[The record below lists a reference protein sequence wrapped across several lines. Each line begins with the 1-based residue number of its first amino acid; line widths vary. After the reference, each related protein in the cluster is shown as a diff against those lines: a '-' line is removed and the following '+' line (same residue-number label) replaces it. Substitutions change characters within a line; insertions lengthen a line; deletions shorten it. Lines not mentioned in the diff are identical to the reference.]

1 MFSCLF
7 CPLNSPGAKSL
18 PARSIF
24 FSPRTLFSS
33 LRSIPMV
40 TDGCGGRHRGG
51 VRSEDDRGD
60 PCQMQ
65 RAACARAAR
74 CDSRCSVLRWPM
86 HRAVSFTAEYSR
98 VAGSAVC
105 PSAQPPPAGRR
116 SLSQVGPKPLGIC
129 TLALGECR
137 LGRWA
142 ELPSSLC
149 WQVGAAPQS
158 DALCCPHLAIAQ
170 KNSTKGKKVPPPYL
184 YVNQMQ

>member
-1 MFSCLF
+1 MFSCSF

-18 PARSIF
+18 PARSVF

-33 LRSIPMV
+33 LQSIPIV
-40 TDGCGGRHRGG
+40 TDGCGGRSRGG

-60 PCQMQ
+60 PCHMQ
-65 RAACARAAR
+65 RAACARAAC
-74 CDSRCSVLRWPM
+74 CDGRCSVLRWPM
-86 HRAVSFTAEYSR
+86 HRTASFVPDYSR
-98 VAGSAVC
+98 VAGSAIC
-105 PSAQPPPAGRR
+105 LSAQPLHASRR
-116 SLSQVGPKPLGIC
+116 SLSLVGPLPLGIC

-137 LGRWA
+137 LGWWA
-142 ELPSSLC
+142 DLPSSLC

-184 YVNQMQ
+184 YVNQIQ